1 MADLTLDQMTE
12 GKAVLIEKNGKSICV
27 ARVGDEVF
35 AVDDTCTHSDASLS
49 EGDVTGFKIECWL
62 HGAEFDLRTGEALTL
77 PANIALKTY
86 AVSIDGTLKTYAVS
100 IDGSAV
106 TVEI

>member
-1 MADLTLDQMTE
+1 MADFQLDQLTS
-12 GKAVLIEKNGKSICV
+12 GKPVKFEKGDKTICV
-27 ARVGDEVF
+27 TRIGDEVF
-35 AVDDTCTHSDASLS
+35 AIDDTCTHSDASLS

-86 AVSIDGTLKTYAVS
+86 AVSIDGN
-100 IDGSAV
+100 AV

>member
-1 MADLTLDQMTE
+1 MSDIALDQLAP
-12 GKAVLIEKNGKSICV
+12 GKPMRIEKDGKSICV
-27 ARVGDEVF
+27 TKIGDQVF

-49 EGDVTGFKIECWL
+49 EGDITDFKIECWL

-77 PANIALKTY
+77 PATQPLATY
-86 AVSIDGTLKTYAVS
+86 AVKIDGNS
-100 IDGSAV
+100 V